1 MKKIMN
7 PTLLVTGLL
16 LCFSFSAFAQESP
29 EDSRKKGFITRYIN
43 KIFNDTVSQEKS
55 QFLFYPVMGV
65 RPETGLEFGVVPL
78 MVFYAN
84 EDTNNRLS
92 EINAYA
98 FFTFNGQYGL
108 RINHAIYSDQDKWFF
123 LGDLDF
129 EQFPLKYYGIGNDV
143 PEDNI
148 AIVDATQ
155 IQIKERVLR
164 KVLDN
169 FYIGLETDFRSLTN
183 VSFESPEDSDEPL
196 DIELP
201 FGATGSTN
209 FGMGIGFVYDERHN
223 VLNERDAFFSEF
235 AYLNYNPFWQ
245 SDVKYQL
252 ITSDSRF
259 FTPVGKNDVLAAQLI
274 GQFNFGGDVPFNQLS
289 YLGGESIMRGYFDG
303 RFRDRN
309 QIAAQVEYRFLPL
322 KLGFSNRIGATVFTG
337 VGEVFDGWNEIQ
349 MNNLKWSAG
358 AGARFLL
365 FQQKD
370 IFIRFDY
377 AFTRDGSN
385 FYLSI
390 GEAF

>member
-1 MKKIMN
+1 MKKITN
-7 PTLLVTGLL
+7 PSLLLTGLL
-16 LCFSFSAFAQESP
+16 FCFSFFASAQDTPKDSP
-29 EDSRKKGFITRYIN
+29 KKGFITRYFN

-84 EDTNNRLS
+84 EDTTNRLS
-92 EINAYA
+92 ELNAYA

-108 RINHAIYSDQDKWFF
+108 RINHAIYSDKDKWFF

-143 PEDNI
+143 PKENI
-148 AIVDATQ
+148 ALVDATS

-164 KVLDN
+164 KVLNN

-183 VSFESPEDSDEPL
+183 VSFESPEDSDAPL

-201 FGATGSTN
+201 FGAAGTTN
-209 FGMGIGFVYDERHN
+209 FGMGVGFVYDERHN
-223 VLNERDAFFSEF
+223 VLNERNAFFSEF
-235 AYLNYNPFWQ
+235 AYLNYNPFWK

-259 FTPVGKNDVLAAQLI
+259 FTPIGKNDVLAAQVI

-289 YLGGESIMRGYFDG
+289 YMGGESMMRGYFDG

-322 KLGFSNRIGATVFTG
+322 KLGFTNRLGATVFTG
-337 VGEVFDGWNEIQ
+337 VGEVFDGWNEIR

-358 AGARFLL
+358 AGARFLI

-370 IFIRFDY
+370 IYIRFDY
-377 AFTRDGSN
+377 AVTRDGNN